1 MIWRGGRTNN
11 AAEGVATD
19 VVSYRGNL
27 VNLLHDQP
35 LNLVMLI
42 MMMPMPLTMTMTM
55 TMNMMI

>member
-1 MIWRGGRTNN
+1 MQRGG
-11 AAEGVATD
+11 GGGLTD

-42 MMMPMPLTMTMTM
+42 MMMPMPFTMTM
-55 TMNMMI
+55 TMNMMIIHINAYFYY

>member
-1 MIWRGGRTNN
+1 MQQRGGG
-11 AAEGVATD
+11 GVLTD

-55 TMNMMI
+55 TMNMMII

>member
-11 AAEGVATD
+11 AAEERGVLTD

-35 LNLVMLI
+35 LNLVMQI
-42 MMMPMPLTMTMTM
+42 MIMTMTM
-55 TMNMMI
+55 TMNMMII

>member
-1 MIWRGGRTNN
+1 MQQRGGG
-11 AAEGVATD
+11 GVLTD

-42 MMMPMPLTMTMTM
+42 MMMPMPLTMTMTL
-55 TMNMMI
+55 NMMII